1 VDRDHHR
8 LLVMDG
14 TRMITT
20 TIVVTTLVN
29 ESENGIK
36 IEIGIDD
43 LLPRVGRLLRLRL
56 LVGRDRG
63 TDLQCRI
70 LNRDEMRPCMR
81 DEMKR
86 YMEEGGRERD
96 HGYERR
102 RAKRFKVL

>member
-1 VDRDHHR
+1 
-8 LLVMDG
+8 MDE

-20 TIVVTTLVN
+20 TIVVTTAVN
-29 ESENGIK
+29 EIENGIK

-70 LNRDEMRPCMR
+70 LSRDEMSPCMR
-81 DEMKR
+81 DEMKK
-86 YMEEGGRERD
+86 YVEEGVDIGVERGIVD
-96 HGYERR
+96 MSVVV
-102 RAKRFKVL
+102 AKRFKV